1 MSFYEFDRSGPLYV
15 RRRHRIALFIID
27 ERLTPSLPDS
37 AQPEAALT
45 AAARIIN
52 TNIIYFI
59 IS

>member
-37 AQPEAALT
+37 AQPEAA
-45 AAARIIN
+45 
-52 TNIIYFI
+52 
-59 IS
+59 